1 LGAIPSGGFVRFL
14 TTAACFVLLGTIAAR
29 IEDRSEQSP
38 ANQQQVQE
46 QKTSVAGATESQS
59 KIDPAKEAD
68 IRALLAVS
76 GTEDMVTQVLGTMT
90 EKSIKP
96 MLTNSLP
103 PGEYREKLINLFL
116 LKLQSKMDA
125 RRLLELAVPVY
136 DKYLSDQDVKDLT
149 SFYRTPLG
157 QKTLTVVPKM
167 TAEMQEQ
174 GRKMGEQAGRQSMI
188 EVLAEHPELQQALE
202 EAARK
207 ARGQ

>member
-1 LGAIPSGGFVRFL
+1 VRFL
-14 TTAACFVLLGTIAAR
+14 TTAACFVLLGTIAER
-29 IEDRSEQSP
+29 IEDRSEQIP

-174 GRKMGEQAGRQSMI
+174 GRKIGEQAGRQSMI